1 MMNGNVSVEFLGLF
15 LEPGFCGVVVQKE
28 AKAGKSG
35 GGRGNGPYKG
45 PRGAATS
52 CLQAG
57 RPEVEVFAQAEK
69 SSMSVENGGRK
80 LESGSITCS
89 SSSTYTFRQESH
101 HFHKEKSCFDV

>member
-69 SSMSVENGGRK
+69 SSMSYDNEIRLDLRFSMKFLMGVGVGREAINRFK
-80 LESGSITCS
+80 ARGVFSGFC
-89 SSSTYTFRQESH
+89 
-101 HFHKEKSCFDV
+101 